1 MLYESLVL
9 FSEVVLSAYPILIK
23 KVAAST
29 FLQTGI
35 RMATFSGLAGL
46 AALVTG
52 TPLSGLSLK
61 EVLATGLMNLIHVGS
76 SYYAFDALAAGNA
89 MSLFYTYP
97 VWNMLGASLLF
108 KEKIPM
114 RTVPW
119 IGLAI
124 VGMLLL
130 SQPSATNWSMTGVV
144 AALLAALTETGIYL
158 YFRSTT
164 TKEDSEPWTGMFKL
178 YGGSLVLW
186 LPLAAVVFLLGS
198 GGVFG
203 TSGLLGTTAR
213 GLKTM
218 LLFNTLVGFV
228 GYALRF
234 FMIPKVSTVAF
245 SAMSFF
251 GVIAAYLL
259 GWLFVDEVPNTVQM
273 LGAAAIIVANTVLVT
288 KETA

>member
-9 FSEVVLSAYPILIK
+9 FSEVILSAYPILIK
-23 KVAAST
+23 KVVAST

-35 RMATFSGLAGL
+35 RMATFSGLAAL
-46 AALVTG
+46 AAFVTG

-61 EVLATGLMNLIHVGS
+61 EIMATGLLNLLHVGS
-76 SYYAFDALAAGNA
+76 SYTAFEALAAGNA

-97 VWNMLGASLLF
+97 VWNILGAAMVF
-108 KEKIPM
+108 KEKVPLQSI
-114 RTVPW
+114 PW
-119 IGLAI
+119 IGLAL
-124 VGMLLL
+124 VGTVML
-130 SQPSATNWSMTGVV
+130 SQPSTTNWSIMGVV
-144 AALLAALTETGIYL
+144 AALMAALTETGIYL

-178 YGGSLVLW
+178 YGGSFVLW
-186 LPLAAVVFLLGS
+186 AGLALIAFLVMGS
-198 GGVFG
+198 GMFG
-203 TSGLLGTTAR
+203 NLFRVSTS

-218 LLFNTLVGFV
+218 LIFNIFVGFL

-234 FMIPKVSTVAF
+234 FTIAKVSTIAF

-259 GWLFVDEVPNTVQM
+259 GWIFVGEVPNMMQM
-273 LGAAAIIVANTVLVT
+273 LGAAAIVIANTVLV
-288 KETA
+288 KKDTA

>member
-9 FSEVVLSAYPILIK
+9 FSEVILSAYPILIK

-35 RMATFSGLAGL
+35 RMSTFAGL
-46 AALVTG
+46 AALAAFVTG

-61 EVLATGLMNLIHVGS
+61 EIMATGLLNLLHVGS
-76 SYYAFDALAAGNA
+76 SYTAFEALAAGNA

-97 VWNMLGASLLF
+97 VWNILGAAMVF
-108 KEKIPM
+108 KEKVPLQSI
-114 RTVPW
+114 PW
-119 IGLAI
+119 IGLAL
-124 VGMLLL
+124 VGTVML
-130 SQPSATNWSMTGVV
+130 SQPSTTNWSIMGVV
-144 AALLAALTETGIYL
+144 AALMAALTETGIYL

-178 YGGSLVLW
+178 YGGSFVLW
-186 LPLAAVVFLLGS
+186 AGLALIAFLVMGS
-198 GGVFG
+198 GMFG
-203 TSGLLGTTAR
+203 NLFRVSTG

-218 LLFNTLVGFV
+218 LIFNIFVGFL

-234 FMIPKVSTVAF
+234 FTIAKVSTIAF

-259 GWLFVDEVPNTVQM
+259 GWIFVGEVPNMMQM
-273 LGAAAIIVANTVLVT
+273 LGAAAIVIANTVLV
-288 KETA
+288 KKDTA